1 MGYGQLTAGVVG
13 AGDIATSVHLPVYA
27 NDDRVE
33 LLAVADLDRDRRT
46 SAKRS
51 FGLDRTYADGV
62 ELIESE
68 DLDLVSICTPIMTH
82 EELFL
87 TAAEHGIDIFCV
99 KPFSETVESARR
111 MQRAADEN
119 DIVVQIGYMYR
130 FTENFDRARH
140 FAQND
145 LMGEIRS
152 LSTSF
157 HSRPPDM
164 GWYYRKEFA
173 GGGTVKRIF
182 CHHLDF
188 YLELFDTT
196 PTVERA
202 VVEFNR
208 TDSVEDFVD
217 VALTF
222 DDVTVSAT
230 LSDMQE
236 SYSIHQN
243 HLVGTNGA
251 IDFNQDHLS
260 GDIRGNVVNYKHGEP
275 PFVDLVIDQF
285 WLRTSDDYKP
295 RRVTDFIDHV
305 VDGDRD
311 TAAPVSRGV
320 EIAEI
325 TEEIYET
332 AEVI

>member
-1 MGYGQLTAGVVG
+1 MERGQLTAGVVG

-27 NDDRVE
+27 DDDRVD
-33 LLAVADLDRDRRT
+33 LVAAADLDPERRR
-46 SAKRS
+46 SAQRS
-51 FGLDRTYADGV
+51 FGLNRTYTDGL

-82 EELFL
+82 EELFI
-87 TAAEHGIDIFCV
+87 AAADRGIDVFCV
-99 KPFSETVESARR
+99 KPFAETATKARR
-111 MQRAADEN
+111 MQRAAEEN

-130 FTENFDRARH
+130 FTENFDRARQI
-140 FAQND
+140 AQNN

-164 GWYYRKEFA
+164 GWYYRKEFP

-188 YLELFDTT
+188 YLELFGTT

-208 TDSVEDFVD
+208 TDTVEDFVD
-217 VALTF
+217 VTLSF
-222 DDVTVSAT
+222 DNVTISAT

-236 SYSIHQN
+236 SYTIHQN

-251 IDFNQDHLS
+251 VDFNQDRLS
-260 GDIRGNVVNYKHGEP
+260 GDVRGNVVNYKHGEP
-275 PFVDLVIDQF
+275 PFVDLVVDQF

-295 RRVTDFIDHV
+295 RRVTDFVDHV
-305 VDGDRD
+305 ADGDRN

-320 EIAEI
+320 EISEI

-332 AEVI
+332 AGVV